1 METEENKE
9 KQTTDDQEAEA
20 TENKE
25 GIDQVEDDD
34 SNLIDFQ
41 RVPTQLLKS
50 DILISTNDNF
60 EKKVLAYILA
70 AI

>member
-9 KQTTDDQEAEA
+9 NETNNKETEA
-20 TENKE
+20 TEIN
-25 GIDQVEDDD
+25 GGGDSVEDDD
-34 SNLIDFQ
+34 SNLVDFQ

-50 DILISTNDNF
+50 DILNSTKDNF
-60 EKKVLAYILA
+60 EKKVFEVYSI